1 MITYESLMYVKN
13 PCDFAVV
20 WKSEYPEQVNSAFSR
35 IFGMKIQK
43 TLHYSLQ
50 APAVPKDFPYKKI
63 FNAKLL
69 RLIETGVLDSIGENY
84 WLNNEPECD
93 TVTEDVDSLA
103 LGSGKTSYIL
113 TTNG

>member
-1 MITYESLMYVKN
+1 
-13 PCDFAVV
+13 
-20 WKSEYPEQVNSAFSR
+20 
-35 IFGMKIQK
+35 MKIQDI

-84 WLNNEPECD
+84 WLNNIPECN
-93 TVTEDVDSLA
+93 TVPEDVDSLA
-103 LGSGKTSYIL
+103 LGSGKTSCMYTVNEFRKSCSFQKSL
-113 TTNG
+113 SACF